1 MHYGKVDQAL
11 DSVRDRLEEC
21 SSLDAA
27 IEYLN
32 NLESQIIEVPY
43 GDLLYEYA
51 WEYMQTIILHKFG
64 HKEVSA

>member
-1 MHYGKVDQAL
+1 MHYRKVDQAL
-11 DSVRDRLEEC
+11 DSVRDTLEEC

-32 NLESQIIEVPY
+32 DLESQIIEVPY
-43 GDLLYEYA
+43 GDVLYEYA
-51 WEYMQTIILHKFG
+51 WEYMQTVILHRFG

>member
-1 MHYGKVDQAL
+1 MHYRKVDQAL
-11 DSVRDRLEEC
+11 DSVRDKLEEC
-21 SSLDAA
+21 SSLDSA

-32 NLESQIIEVPY
+32 DLESQIIEVPY
-43 GDLLYEYA
+43 GDVLYEYA